1 MFELI
6 QSISIDAKAGQATGQ
21 AVVPANH
28 PMLADHFPGLPIL
41 PGSFLVE
48 LAAQVAGPLAEE
60 VIKLRH
66 GLDRWAIIG
75 MIRDAKF
82 LRPSPVPSS
91 LTISAEVLRSET
103 SNALLRITVTENN
116 QPVMRGELLMM
127 MMETTPAWE
136 EAIKARNARLA
147 RWKAGS

>member
-6 QSISIDAKAGQATGQ
+6 QSISIDAKAGQAIGKV
-21 AVVPANH
+21 VVPANH

-82 LRPSPVPSS
+82 LRPSPVPSN
-91 LTISAEVLRSET
+91 LMISAEVLRSEA
-103 SNALLRITVTENN
+103 SNTLLHVSITESN

-147 RWKAGS
+147 RWKAAS